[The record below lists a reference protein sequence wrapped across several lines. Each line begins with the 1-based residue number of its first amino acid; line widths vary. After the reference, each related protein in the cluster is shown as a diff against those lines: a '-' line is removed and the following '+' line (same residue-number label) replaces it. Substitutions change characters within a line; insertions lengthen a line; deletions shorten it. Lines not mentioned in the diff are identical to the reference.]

1 MKRCPTC
8 DNTFEDALKFCQAD
22 GTPLVDDAPA
32 VDPYATMVASPA
44 EIKAASE
51 ADNAPVPIAEP
62 DNMLDLPAPG
72 GGDMMKTMVA
82 SADEMRA
89 ILEEKDDP
97 GMEIPEAP
105 AAEPPPA
112 PIPPAPIPVAVP
124 EPPKFTEPEI
134 ASPHFS
140 NAPNFSD
147 IAPPASPFGVPKP
160 ASDLSG
166 IEDEPPTMKQPFP
179 EPPAPIPAVPMA
191 AAPVAQIPQAQFE
204 PSAPLP
210 VPPPPPAAAAG
221 GQSKTLAIVSMIL
234 GILGFTLCCGTVLPS
249 FVAIILG
256 FMARGKASS
265 DPAHYGGSGMAMVG
279 LITGIVGLLLSI
291 AYLVFMFA
299 FGGMQMLQRGF

>member
-44 EIKAASE
+44 EIKAASA

-62 DNMLDLPAPG
+62 DNMLDLPAQG

-89 ILEEKDDP
+89 LLEEKDDP

-105 AAEPPPA
+105 ASAPPPA
-112 PIPPAPIPVAVP
+112 PIPPAPIPTAVP

-166 IEDEPPTMKQPFP
+166 IEDEPPTMMQPFP
-179 EPPAPIPAVPMA
+179 DPPAPIPAAPMA
-191 AAPVAQIPQAQFE
+191 AAPVAQVPQAQFE

-210 VPPPPPAAAAG
+210 VPPPPPAAG
-221 GQSKTLAIVSMIL
+221 GQSKTLAIVSMVTGL
-234 GILGFTLCCGTVLPS
+234 LSFLCCAW
-249 FVAIILG
+249 F
-256 FMARGKASS
+256 
-265 DPAHYGGSGMAMVG
+265 
-279 LITGIVGLLLSI
+279 IVGLAAVIMGFIAKSKAKKDPATYGGEGMALVGIIAGFVSMLLG
-291 AYLVFMFA
+291 AVVTALYFL
-299 FGGMQMLQRGF
+299 GFLAQYMPR